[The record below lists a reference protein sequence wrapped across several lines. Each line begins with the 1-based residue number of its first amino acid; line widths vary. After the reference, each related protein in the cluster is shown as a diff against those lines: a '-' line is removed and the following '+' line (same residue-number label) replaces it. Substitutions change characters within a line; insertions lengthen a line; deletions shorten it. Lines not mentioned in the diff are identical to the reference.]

1 MYVETP
7 GRYEVRAFFF
17 SDRNGSDDQAPAPL
31 YRQFNI
37 LTTSSSPLRSNMSS
51 LIEAPGRVE
60 EATSAQE
67 TMPTYHL
74 QRRIRRL
81 VVCLTLL
88 RKITNNKQLTTYSN
102 GFLSANATPRRRRR
116 CHGRR

>member
-51 LIEAPGRVE
+51 ANRGAGPSRGGNKRTRDDADLPS
-60 EATSAQE
+60 SAAHPPSSRMFDAAKE
-67 TMPTYHL
+67 
-74 QRRIRRL
+74 
-81 VVCLTLL
+81 
-88 RKITNNKQLTTYSN
+88 NNKQ
-102 GFLSANATPRRRRR
+102 
-116 CHGRR
+116 